1 MSGNQLIGHLTPILK
16 PPKSN
21 NPIYRFPL
29 YNFSNGERLALPA
42 TFVETI
48 RIAAED
54 RFIAVR
60 FAPDLMAGFDLRW
73 FERRPTESVKRHTTL
88 RDLLAYGFAD
98 HYTLL
103 CDCRHVHKLDQQTA
117 RTMLQLCSEQIPLIC
132 HESLR
137 DRLEAY
143 AHERNL
149 SGLRLLSVR
158 NRRTALRYF
167 SVAAALLDD
176 PFINPYF
183 DKAAQKFR
191 NFNSLDEREFA
202 ARFVQAHYDIETLA
216 ISSYYSD
223 RSEMELEPIPDQEPR
238 ALADEFEDDS
248 AEAYKEADFECDR
261 DYEEDIYAVDAMAS
275 LQALRSVVGKHAVNS
290 LLVEYAIQLGGGEML
305 LTPYHSH
312 AIHTIEGKNQVV
324 LGRPAVIAEKT
335 ATLLAPQ
342 ICEFELLLR
351 NRRVREA
358 EIQKYLER
366 SPALLEALGYR
377 HVYPQVVLQRDDGT
391 FLRPDFIVQPTSDE
405 WCDIVDIKLPKMR
418 TVVGIRD
425 RKTLAAAVHELV
437 AQLREYAAYFDNE
450 KLSRRLEQL
459 YGIKCYRPRLI
470 GVIGTDPR
478 LTDDRQM
485 RRLMTAYS
493 DVRIL
498 TFDQLLQHAKNR
510 LLI

>member
-1 MSGNQLIGHLTPILK
+1 
-16 PPKSN
+16 
-21 NPIYRFPL
+21 
-29 YNFSNGERLALPA
+29 
-42 TFVETI
+42 
-48 RIAAED
+48 
-54 RFIAVR
+54 
-60 FAPDLMAGFDLRW
+60 MAGFDLPW
-73 FERRPTESVKRHTTL
+73 FGKGFSKGIERPTTL

-103 CDCRHVHKLDQQTA
+103 CDCRHIHKLDEKIA
-117 RTMLQLCSEQIPLIC
+117 RTMLQLCSAKIPLVC
-132 HESLR
+132 HESFR

-143 AHERNL
+143 AHQRNL
-149 SGLRLLSVR
+149 GGLRLLSVR
-158 NRRTALRYF
+158 NQQTALRYF

-176 PFINPYF
+176 PFENPYF
-183 DKAAQKFR
+183 EKAAQKFR
-191 NFNSLDEREFA
+191 DFSSLDEREFA
-202 ARFVQAHYDIETLA
+202 ARFVQAHYDIEALA
-216 ISSYYSD
+216 ISSYYFD
-223 RSEMELEPIPDQEPR
+223 RSENLEVGPIPDQEPR
-238 ALADEFEDDS
+238 ALSDEFEDDS
-248 AEAYKEADFECDR
+248 AEAYKEADFECDG
-261 DYEEDIYAVDAMAS
+261 DYAEDINAVHAMAS
-275 LQALRSVVGKHAVNS
+275 LKALRSVVRKHAVNS
-290 LLVEYAIQLGGGEML
+290 LLVEYAIQLGGGEMV

-312 AIHTIEGKNQVV
+312 AIHSIEVKNQVV

-342 ICEFELLLR
+342 ICELELLLR

-358 EIQKYLER
+358 EIQKYFER

-391 FLRPDFIVQPTSDE
+391 FLRPDFLVQPTSDE
-405 WCDIVDIKLPKMR
+405 WCDIVDIKLPRMR

-425 RKTLAAAVHELV
+425 RKTLAAAVHEFA

-450 KLSRRLEQL
+450 KLSRRVEHL

-478 LTDDRQM
+478 LADDRQM

-493 DVRIL
+493 DVKIL